1 METMFWKIMFF
12 YALLSCFIGPAVGYL
27 LMRSNK
33 GLEIGYFVGTAIS
46 ILLWFK
52 KGRTMI

>member
-1 METMFWKIMFF
+1 MFWKIMFF